1 MIRDDLII
9 SDPIRKVIRQNPQQ
23 NSEPDMEETKEG
35 GDTNSSQSEQEMSE
49 YEQSLIHDSL
59 ISSLTPSYLLMSSYN
74 SYISRFEQITSSSG
88 SDSSSSSSS
97 SSSNQTSESE
107 DEDEERKENLSVSI
121 SE

>member
-1 MIRDDLII
+1 
-9 SDPIRKVIRQNPQQ
+9 
-23 NSEPDMEETKEG
+23 MEETKEG
-35 GDTNSSQSEQEMSE
+35 GDTNSSQSEQEISE
-49 YEQSLIHDSL
+49 DNQSLIRDSL

-88 SDSSSSSSS
+88 SNSSSSSSS
-97 SSSNQTSESE
+97 SSSNETSESE